1 MKMNRIIAL
10 LLAVLFASLAACS
23 PKPPADATPAPTGE
37 VMTPDCA
44 EPTIEPTAEPTSA
57 PTETP
62 TEAPTEAPTEEP
74 TPELPARFVFQ
85 PKVTNVYQKE
95 VFGQTMIDA
104 WYNFVDAV
112 MAGETTFACPDK
124 DTYNWVMGQFRDPC
138 FPLLYEIT
146 DYAYDR
152 DNPVKDGVGS
162 FTYTIP
168 EEEVPKRIEE
178 FIALVEGILN
188 ETMRTDYSDFEK
200 CAALYKYFADN
211 YTYDYDMFDRNQQG
225 YVFEACAMR
234 CFREGKGICAE
245 LSAAYSYL
253 LMQAGVEASVM
264 SGNRVSDSLGHQ
276 WSYVRINGK
285 NYHIDPTFALDSF
298 GSLSYLMMTDARR
311 EVMDDFPVSTLYAVS
326 HYSKEHP
333 HPDYE
338 ASDDFFA
345 PIWDYQFEALYP
357 DEDILRCWCYS
368 EGWEKE
374 YFDFD
379 YSGF

>member
-1 MKMNRIIAL
+1 MKINRIIAL
-10 LLAVLFASLAACS
+10 MLAVLFSSLFACS

-37 VMTPDCA
+37 IVTPDCA
-44 EPTIEPTAEPTSA
+44 EPTSEPTAEPTGA

-112 MAGETTFACPDK
+112 MAGETTFACPDN

-152 DNPVKDGVGS
+152 SEPVKDGVGS

-168 EEEVPKRIEE
+168 EDEVPKRIEE
-178 FIALVEGILN
+178 FIEFIESILN
-188 ETMRTDYSDFEK
+188 EVMKPDYSDFEK

-211 YTYDYDMFDRNQQG
+211 YTYDYDMFDRTQQG
-225 YVFEACAMR
+225 YVFEACSMR

-245 LSAAYSYL
+245 LSIAYSYL

-264 SGNRVSDSLGHQ
+264 SGQREYDNLGHQ
-276 WSYVRINGK
+276 WSLVRINGK
-285 NYHIDPTFALDSF
+285 NYHIDPTYALDAYD
-298 GSLSYLMMTDARR
+298 SLSYLMMTDDRR
-311 EVMDDFPVSTLYAVS
+311 EVMDSFPVSTFFAVS

-333 HPDYE
+333 HPDY
-338 ASDDFFA
+338 AVTDDFFA
-345 PIWDYQFEALYP
+345 PIWDYYFEALFP
-357 DEDILRCWCYS
+357 DEDILRCWRYS

>member
-1 MKMNRIIAL
+1 MKINRIIAL
-10 LLAVLFASLAACS
+10 MLAVLFASLFACS
-23 PKPPADATPAPTGE
+23 PKPPADTTAEPTSE
-37 VMTPDCA
+37 VVTPDCA
-44 EPTIEPTAEPTSA
+44 EPTAAPTSEPTSAPTAEPTS
-57 PTETP
+57 
-62 TEAPTEAPTEEP
+62 APTEAPTEEP
-74 TPELPARFVFQ
+74 TPELPARFVFK

-95 VFGQTMIDA
+95 VFGQTIVDT

-112 MAGETTFACPDK
+112 MAGETTFACPDN

-152 DNPVKDGVGS
+152 SEPVKDGVAS

-168 EEEVPKRIEE
+168 EDEVPKRIEE
-178 FIALVEGILN
+178 FIEFIEGILN
-188 ETMRTDYSDFEK
+188 EVMKPDYSDFEK

-211 YTYDYDMFDRNQQG
+211 YTYDYDMFDRTQQG
-225 YVFEACAMR
+225 YVFEACSMR

-245 LSAAYSYL
+245 LSIAYSYL

-264 SGNRVSDSLGHQ
+264 SGQREYDNLGHQ
-276 WSYVRINGK
+276 WSLVRINGK
-285 NYHIDPTFALDSF
+285 NYHIDPTYALDSYDP
-298 GSLSYLMMTDARR
+298 LSYLMMTDDRR
-311 EVMDDFPVSTLYAVS
+311 EVMDSFPVSTFFAVS

-333 HPDYE
+333 HPDY
-338 ASDDFFA
+338 AVTDDFFA
-345 PIWDYQFEALYP
+345 PIWDYYFEALYP
-357 DEDILRCWCYS
+357 DEDILRCWRYS